1 MLKKYSKIP
10 LTKTLGSVLNKNISY
25 LLNKELPIDGLWD
38 GLKEDSLTNKE
49 DITVVLETITFS
61 EEPSLN
67 NT

>member
-1 MLKKYSKIP
+1 MIP